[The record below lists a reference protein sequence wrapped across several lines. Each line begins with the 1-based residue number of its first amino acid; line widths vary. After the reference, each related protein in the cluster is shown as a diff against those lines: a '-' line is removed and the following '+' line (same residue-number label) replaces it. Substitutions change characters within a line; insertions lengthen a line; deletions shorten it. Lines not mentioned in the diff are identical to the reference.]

1 MNIHTFKK
9 DSDYYIFILHLYSCI
24 WLTLLSKTTNY
35 QKIEPMTSR
44 CTLPATRILRLNT
57 VAVINLSQILKQ
69 MV

>member
-9 DSDYYIFILHLYSCI
+9 DSDYYILRNHKQILHLYSCI

-44 CTLPATRILRLNT
+44 RTLPATRILRLNT
-57 VAVINLSQILKQ
+57 VAAINLAQI
-69 MV
+69 